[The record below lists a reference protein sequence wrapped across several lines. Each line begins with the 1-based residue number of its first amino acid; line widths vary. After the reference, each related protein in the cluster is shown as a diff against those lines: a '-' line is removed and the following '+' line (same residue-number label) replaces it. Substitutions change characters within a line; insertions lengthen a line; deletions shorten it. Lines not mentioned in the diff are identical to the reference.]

1 MKEQT
6 SFVDEDLIT
15 KRRQL
20 QERLYELEEQT
31 KALLAELE
39 TIENQMQE
47 AGQQVVDEDFCV
59 KKPRT
64 HRQTSHGLPRGVP
77 QDIGQA
83 IARSIGRAVASLDV
97 RNDDVLAA
105 KDKRIEQQKP
115 VKVRVKPSALSRM
128 PSSTGRVARGV
139 TARDTPSMAALKR
152 VLSQMIFKLVSPFRG
167 FYTAFCACVFVLAP
181 GL

>member
-15 KRRQL
+15 QRRQL

-77 QDIGQA
+77 QGIGQA

-115 VKVRVKPSALSRM
+115 VQSQPAASLDLRDVQHPGKTP
-128 PSSTGRVARGV
+128 RVAV
-139 TARDTPSMAALKR
+139 KATAQTDPFAALKSA
-152 VLSQMIFKLVSPFRG
+152 LDG
-167 FYTAFCACVFVLAP
+167 FDADFS
-181 GL
+181 